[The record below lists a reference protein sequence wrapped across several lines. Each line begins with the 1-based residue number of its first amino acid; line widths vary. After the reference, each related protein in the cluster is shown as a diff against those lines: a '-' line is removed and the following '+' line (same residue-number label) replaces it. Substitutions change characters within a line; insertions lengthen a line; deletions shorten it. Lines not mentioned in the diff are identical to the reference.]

1 MLIETN
7 ALSLRQIAMKLY
19 EDDDDLDVEELR

>member
-7 ALSLRQIAMKLY
+7 ALLLIEPY
-19 EDDDDLDVEELR
+19 